1 MAAAPTKSL
10 ATAKALPVVKTASYN
25 NIISSQN
32 FSGFWSLAELP
43 LLESF
48 IGKVKDEDKSDE
60 MVTLLFLEILR
71 VKFTG
76 LKKEWRLIETKS
88 LKWLKK
94 NHKESLD
101 ELKQKVKAYNII

>member
-10 ATAKALPVVKTASYN
+10 ASAKALPVVKTASYN
-25 NIISSQN
+25 KIISSQN

-101 ELKQKVKAYNII
+101 EL